1 MTGKF
6 LNSSV
11 IILAE
16 IFSEIVVEKITHPK
30 NVSQTQWLIHI
41 YHVSTLFGC

>member
-11 IILAE
+11 IILAG
-16 IFSEIVVEKITHPK
+16 IFSEIVVEKITHTK
-30 NVSQTQWLIHI
+30 NVNQT
-41 YHVSTLFGC
+41 